1 MDVEGLMEGQAEEEV
16 EMESVAV
23 PEHIQ
28 KLINEDVS
36 SSSSSDGENGGRS
49 SEDWTELDKEGWENV
64 LGSGRLRRR
73 IINAAEVQEVRPTKG
88 DYVKVSFKGVFEE
101 TTFEEN
107 DAFEFNCDEGEAI
120 RAIELVVALMYVG
133 ETDEIIAD
141 PELAYGDFGLPPHL
155 PPKGAVKYEITLVE
169 LNGAITSPCDY
180 ELDERKSIGL
190 RKKERGNFWFSRS
203 QYSEAVQ
210 CYRKAVEYFDDEKIQ
225 IEVSMDRYLLEQPL
239 QDLITE
245 KIKTYNNLAQS
256 QIKLEAYDSALA
268 SLKNVL
274 KLDPNNEKAL
284 YRKAKALTEKGEI
297 DIAVGTLR
305 RVVRLYKDN
314 KLAHSDLQRLL
325 NRQSQYNQTAKN
337 MSKKMLQLDKYEQ
350 EQEAAAAAKKASE
363 WRLKTKALVLT
374 AMIGGIGIF
383 YAWFNN

>member
-1 MDVEGLMEGQAEEEV
+1 MDIEEEV
-16 EMESVAV
+16 EMEPTAV
-23 PEHIQ
+23 PDHIQ

-36 SSSSSDGENGGRS
+36 SSSSDSKSEDGGRS
-49 SEDWTELDKEGWENV
+49 SEDWTELDQEGWENV
-64 LGSGRLRRR
+64 LGSGRLRRK

-107 DAFEFNCDEGEAI
+107 DAFEFNCEEGEAI
-120 RAIELVVALMYVG
+120 RAIELVVGLMYPG

-169 LNGAITSPCDY
+169 HKAAVSSPHDY
-180 ELDERKSIGL
+180 ELEERKAIGL

-203 QYSEAVQ
+203 QYSQAVQ
-210 CYRKAVEYFDDEKIQ
+210 CYRKAVEFFDDEKIQ
-225 IEVSMDRYLLEQPL
+225 VEVSMDRYLLEQPL

-245 KIKTYNNLAQS
+245 KIKAYNNLAQS
-256 QIKLEAYDSALA
+256 QIKLEAFDSALA

-284 YRKAKALTEKGEI
+284 FRKAKALAEKGEI

-305 RVVRLYKDN
+305 RVVRLYKEN
-314 KLAHSDLQRLL
+314 KLAQSELQRLL
-325 NRQSQYNQTAKN
+325 NRQTQYNQSAKN
-337 MSKKMLQLDKYEQ
+337 MSKKMLELDKYEE
-350 EQEAAAAAKKASE
+350 EQAAAAAAKKKEE
-363 WRLKTKALVLT
+363 WQLKTKAFILT

>member
-1 MDVEGLMEGQAEEEV
+1 MEEDA
-16 EMESVAV
+16 EMEPCEV
-23 PEHIQ
+23 PEDIQ

-36 SSSSSDGENGGRS
+36 SSSDSKSEDGGQGS
-49 SEDWTELDKEGWENV
+49 ASEDWTELDKDGWENV

-73 IINAAEVQEVRPTKG
+73 IIKAAEVQEVRPAKG
-88 DYVKVSFKGVFEE
+88 DYVKVSFKGVFEG

-107 DAFEFNCDEGEAI
+107 DAFEFNCEEGEGI
-120 RAIELVVALMYVG
+120 RAIELVVALMYPG
-133 ETDEIIAD
+133 ETNEIIAD
-141 PELAYGDFGLPPHL
+141 PELAYGDVGLPPHL

-169 LNGAITSPCDY
+169 HKNAASSPHDY
-180 ELDERKSIGL
+180 ELEERKNIGL
-190 RKKERGNFWFSRS
+190 RKKDRGNFWFSRC
-203 QYSEAVQ
+203 QYSQAVQ

-225 IEVSMDRYLLEQPL
+225 VEVSMDRYSLEQPF

-245 KIKTYNNLAQS
+245 KIKAYNNLAQS
-256 QIKLEAYDSALA
+256 QIKLEAYDTALA

-284 YRKAKALTEKGEI
+284 FRKAKALAEKGEI

-314 KLAHSDLQRLL
+314 KLAQSELQRLL
-325 NRQSQYNQTAKN
+325 SRQAQYNQTAKN
-337 MSKKMLQLDKYEQ
+337 MSKKMLQLDKYET
-350 EQEAAAAAKKASE
+350 EKNDAEAAKKADE
-363 WRLKTKALVLT
+363 WRLKTKALILT

-383 YAWFNN
+383 YAWFNNN

>member
-1 MDVEGLMEGQAEEEV
+1 MDKEEEV
-16 EMESVAV
+16 EMETVAV
-23 PEHIQ
+23 PDHIQ
-28 KLINEDVS
+28 TLINEDKD
-36 SSSSSDGENGGRS
+36 SSSSDNKSEDGGRGS
-49 SEDWTELDKEGWENV
+49 SEDWTELDQEGWENV

-73 IINAAEVQEVRPTKG
+73 IINSAEVQAVRPTKG

-107 DAFEFNCDEGEAI
+107 DAFEFNCEEGEAI
-120 RAIELVVALMYVG
+120 RAIELVVGLMYPG

-169 LNGAITSPCDY
+169 HQVAVSSPHDY
-180 ELDERKSIGL
+180 ELEQRKNIGL
-190 RKKERGNFWFSRS
+190 RKKERGNFWFARS
-203 QYSEAVQ
+203 QYSQAVQ
-210 CYRKAVEYFDDEKIQ
+210 CYRKAVEFFDDEKIQ

-245 KIKTYNNLAQS
+245 KIKAYNNLAQS

-284 YRKAKALTEKGEI
+284 FRKAKALAEKGEI

-305 RVVRLYKDN
+305 RVVRLYKEN
-314 KLAHSDLQRLL
+314 KLAQSELQRLL
-325 NRQSQYNQTAKN
+325 NRQAQYNQSAKN
-337 MSKKMLQLDKYEQ
+337 MSKKMLELDKYEQ
-350 EQEAAAAAKKASE
+350 DQKAAAAAKKRDE
-363 WRLKTKALVLT
+363 WRLKTKAFILA
-374 AMIGGIGIF
+374 AMVGGIGIF
-383 YAWFNN
+383 YAWHVNN

>member
-1 MDVEGLMEGQAEEEV
+1 MEEEV
-16 EMESVAV
+16 VMEPVEV

-28 KLINEDVS
+28 KAINEDVS
-36 SSSSSDGENGGRS
+36 SSTESETKSEDGKEDGGQGS
-49 SEDWTELDKEGWENV
+49 GSEDWTELDKDGWENV

-73 IINAAEVQEVRPTKG
+73 IITAAEDQGVGPRKG
-88 DYVKVSFKGVFEE
+88 DYVKVSFKGVFEG

-107 DAFEFNCDEGEAI
+107 DAFEFNCEEGEAI
-120 RAIELVVALMYVG
+120 RALELVVALMHPG

-155 PPKGAVKYEITLVE
+155 PPKGAVKYEMTLIEHKPAVP
-169 LNGAITSPCDY
+169 SPHDY
-180 ELDERKSIGL
+180 ELDDRKNIGL
-190 RKKERGNFWFSRS
+190 RKKDRGNFWFSRS
-203 QYSEAVQ
+203 QYSQAVQ

-225 IEVSMDRYLLEQPL
+225 LEVSMERYTLEQPL

-245 KIKTYNNLAQS
+245 KIKAYNNLAQS
-256 QIKLEAYDSALA
+256 QIKLEAYDTALA

-284 YRKAKALTEKGEI
+284 FRKAKALAEKGEI

-314 KLAHSDLQRLL
+314 KLAQSELQRLL
-325 NRQSQYNQTAKN
+325 SKQNQYNQSQKN
-337 MSKKMLQLDKYEQ
+337 MSKKMLQLDKYE
-350 EQEAAAAAKKASE
+350 EEKKAAEAKKKADE
-363 WRLKTKALVLT
+363 WRLKTKAIILT

-383 YAWFNN
+383 YAWFNNN